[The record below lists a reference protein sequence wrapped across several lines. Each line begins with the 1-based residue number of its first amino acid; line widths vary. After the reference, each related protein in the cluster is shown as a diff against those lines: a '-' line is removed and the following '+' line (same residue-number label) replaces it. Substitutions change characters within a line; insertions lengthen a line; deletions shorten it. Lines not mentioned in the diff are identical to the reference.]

1 MFGIDRF
8 GRRNP
13 WMLSAACCGLC
24 LIYLGAYIKVG
35 HPGTAEVLSESTKK
49 GGNAATAIIMLYA
62 LFWSFGGNGLPW
74 IVSAEIFPVR
84 LRSLAGSWAGVNQWL
99 ASVSMMA
106 LICSSS
112 YLYVWLTMWSS
123 SSLRL
128 KRFPKCCQRWIGESS
143 SSLLVY
149 VQQLCM
155 SHHHGHSLQLEWFLI
170 SESVSY
176 WHDNASVASSPSSG
190 SRKPK
195 VSQSNLWIYFSV
207 DQRGICNGD
216 KREPTLLTVSLLLL
230 SICRTMLRLH
240 MMGRRKPMISLST
253 IQFEDRLGTQTNES
267 LLERVRLSKN
277 DSRIARDFKSH
288 YL

>member
-84 LRSLAGSWAGVNQWL
+84 LRSLAGSWAGINQWL
-99 ASVSMMA
+99 ASVSMVA
-106 LICSSS
+106 LRVQVAT
-112 YLYVWLTMWSS
+112 YMGLTTWIS

-128 KRFPKCCQRWIGESS
+128 KHFPKCYRRWTGESS
-143 SSLLVY
+143 SSSLVY

-155 SHHHGHSLQLEWFLI
+155 SHHHGHSMQLEWFPI
-170 SESVSY
+170 GESVSSWFTC
-176 WHDNASVASSPSSG
+176 WHVNAYVASSPSSG
-190 SRKPK
+190 SLKPK
-195 VSQSNLWIYFSV
+195 VSQSNVWIHFSV
-207 DQRGICNGD
+207 DQQGICNGG

-230 SICRTMLRLH
+230 LICHTMLRLH
-240 MMGRRKPMISLST
+240 TRGRRKPMIS
-253 IQFEDRLGTQTNES
+253 
-267 LLERVRLSKN
+267 
-277 DSRIARDFKSH
+277 
-288 YL
+288 